1 MNAFSADWLALREP
15 FDREARAAACAS
27 FDLGGLAARLRGEA
41 SALTV
46 LDLACGTG
54 ANLRELAPRLGGV
67 QCWTL
72 VDHDPR
78 LLAAMPGKFAPWARA
93 AGLSM
98 DTKGS
103 RLCFEGS
110 ASTVEVEMM
119 RCDLAQ
125 PLDAALAGRH
135 RLITASALLD
145 LVPARWIDALAV
157 RAREVEAALLFALS
171 VDGSALWQPGLRDDD
186 GVDRLFAAHQRRDK
200 GFGPALGGDAVQF
213 AATRL
218 SSLGYEVTQ
227 AASDWHIDGRDG
239 AHSVAM
245 LRAMVEGRAAAAIE
259 QDPSAAP
266 WIRAWT
272 AQRLDGVERTTL
284 RVGHRDL
291 LARLP

>member
-1 MNAFSADWLALREP
+1 MNAFSAGWLALREP
-15 FDREARAAACAS
+15 FDREARAAAGAS
-27 FDLGGLAARLRGEA
+27 FDLKGLAARLRGEA

-67 QCWTL
+67 QRWTL

-78 LLAAMPGKFAPWARA
+78 LLAAVPGVSAPWARA

-98 DTKGS
+98 TTSAGG
-103 RLCFEGS
+103 LCFEGP
-110 ASTVEVEMM
+110 ASRVEVELL
-119 RCDLAQ
+119 RGDLAR
-125 PLDAALAGRH
+125 PLDPALPGRH
-135 RLITASALLD
+135 RLVTASALLD
-145 LVPARWIDALAV
+145 LVSARWIDALAV
-157 RAREVEAALLFALS
+157 RAHEAEAALLFALS
-171 VDGSALWQPGLRDDD
+171 VDGRALWQPSLRDDD
-186 GVDRLFAAHQRRDK
+186 GVHRLFAAHQRRDK
-200 GFGPALGGDAVQF
+200 GFGPALGGDAAQW

-245 LRAMVEGRAAAAIE
+245 LRAMVEGAAAAAIE

-266 WIRAWT
+266 WIRDWT
-272 AQRLDGVERTTL
+272 ARRLDRLERTTL

-291 LARLP
+291 LATLP